1 MKPPKSDKDFWDE
14 HERTER
20 IKRAKFFI
28 DTLLKLARFDSQP
41 KVITME
47 NFTWVRFV
55 DSLKGLPR
63 DERQKKM
70 LDYIAQNG
78 NKVGVRHVEIV
89 EIQNKGTEFFKK
101 GKTP

>member
-1 MKPPKSDKDFWDE
+1 MVKSDKDFWEQNQRD
-14 HERTER
+14 ER
-20 IKRAKFFI
+20 IKRAKFFVE
-28 DTLLKLARFDSQP
+28 TQLRLARLTEKKGSN
-41 KVITME
+41 ME